1 MLRAPT
7 TLAAPITPPL
17 ASGPPTLATRQ
28 DIFVEFSKG
37 SASLAAEVKKAGWR
51 LIRRTCL
58 GSESAL
64 DKLYNALDV
73 LRTDGHRIMIHLEPP
88 ARTFARSRDRSA
100 RTRLRSQA
108 RPGGFHPDRDSAAT
122 RENRVARRMHD
133 FAVKAA
139 RDLQAAVTLSA
150 PAASYLWMFL
160 DDGSMASS
168 KYSDVVLSSC
178 LYGASARKNIK
189 LRCWNLATAKLSNRC
204 VRRRGQWSCGIRDKL
219 GHGKMRP
226 DEPYP
231 DLLRHDW
238 QKAYQAALDD
248 MASPE
253 SARAEVA
260 FTSEGR
266 VKRHRA
272 RGSEQESAR
281 ERKTRE
287 DLASNAGMRNPA
299 EVLKR
304 WPELGSAV
312 TPVLAA
318 LRRARAADASLR
330 GLVQCC
336 GKAPERPPPSE
347 CAVAKAR
354 AAVEQALGLP
364 VGAAEEPHAA
374 SPWRYALVREVQRR
388 ARDPDV
394 HVAKWLKEGAPMGLS
409 ATIEPG
415 GLFPLQSGEPENTMQ
430 DLEVSSVREG
440 NHPSFRELHGQETS
454 PGMTLVQEHVDN
466 GFGLLLRDKK
476 HAEAV
481 CGARVFPAPLG
492 NITKPKDDGSLKHRL
507 IQDLRRN
514 GVNASVDLPERQVL
528 PRPVDHAKA
537 LAKLARSA
545 GEGEGIS
552 VLVLDFRNA
561 FMSVPLATTERRFNC
576 AEVPEGLQR
585 QRPKLDDEEVDEG
598 TFVLWRVLGFGGR
611 PNPLVYSRAASFAM
625 RSAQALLGRPT
636 KKSQEKGLARVAGQL
651 FVDDPIWGL
660 VGTEQEREESADLI
674 LLWWLCLG
682 IPLAWDKGVWVDDA
696 AEHQWIGVRFK
707 SDSEGTTTMRLPPEF
722 LKLFLENVE
731 PFAQESVKTVSVQ
744 DANRMVGRAGRI
756 AHIVPEARPFAIAL
770 WVALAAAR
778 QSDGGA
784 APREAPPGRVA
795 VRRFRIAAKWMR
807 ALAAGTKD
815 APFDL
820 RRTIS
825 ADGPKKWA
833 QTDWFIECDASPW
846 GGGAVLR
853 FRETV
858 AEWFAVTWRA
868 EDAAHLT
875 ISPGLPKDQTFWE
888 MAILMLGLVQ
898 WGDRFTTH
906 ELRCIGDNTGALGN
920 ILALKGRGPL
930 LAISREIAWRQAQ
943 RRWRFSVGHLPTE
956 FNRVADALSRLA
968 APGRTAKRM
977 PAAVSAARRVY
988 PPKLAELWAL
998 R

>member
-1 MLRAPT
+1 MD
-7 TLAAPITPPL
+7 TLY
-17 ASGPPTLATRQ
+17 
-28 DIFVEFSKG
+28 DE
-37 SASLAAEVKKAGWR
+37 
-51 LIRRTCL
+51 
-58 GSESAL
+58 L
-64 DKLYNALDV
+64 DA
-73 LRTDGHRIMIHLEPP
+73 LRTDGHRIMLHLEPP
-88 ARTFARSRDRSA
+88 ARTFARARDRSV

-108 RPGGFHPDRDSAAT
+108 RPWGFQPDLDSATT
-122 RENRVARRMHD
+122 RENGAARRMHD

-139 RDLQAAVTLSA
+139 RDLQAAVTFSA

-160 DDGSMASS
+160 DDGSSPSS
-168 KYSDVVLSSC
+168 KYADVVLSTC
-178 LYGASARKNIK
+178 LYGAKARKNVR
-189 LRCWNLATAKLSNRC
+189 LRCWNLSPARLSNRC
-204 VRRRGQWSCGIRDKL
+204 TRRMGQWSCGLRDKL
-219 GHGKMRP
+219 GHSVPRL

-231 DLLRHDW
+231 DLLRREW
-238 QKAYQAALDD
+238 QKTYQEALEN
-248 MASPE
+248 MASAE
-253 SARAEVA
+253 SARAEVS

-266 VKRHRA
+266 VKRHLA

-299 EVLKR
+299 VVLTR
-304 WPELGSAV
+304 WPELVSAMS
-312 TPVLAA
+312 PALAA
-318 LRRARAADASLR
+318 LRQARASDANLR
-330 GLVQCC
+330 GLVRCC
-336 GKAPERPPPSE
+336 GKAPERQPPTES
-347 CAVAKAR
+347 AVAKAR
-354 AAVEQALGLP
+354 AAVEQSLGLQD
-364 VGAAEEPHAA
+364 GAAEEHHEA
-374 SPWRYALVREVQRR
+374 SPWRHELVREIQRR

-409 ATIEPG
+409 ATIDPG
-415 GLFPLQSGEPENTMQ
+415 GLFPLQHGEPENTLQ

-440 NHPSFRELHGQETS
+440 NHPSFREMHGQETS
-454 PGMTLVQEHVDN
+454 PGLTLVQEHVDN

-476 HAEAV
+476 HAEEL

-492 NITKPKDDGSLKHRL
+492 NTTKPKGDGSLKHRL

-545 GEGEGIS
+545 GKDEGVS

-561 FMSVPLATTERRFNC
+561 FMSIPLALTERRFNC
-576 AEVPEGLQR
+576 AEVREGLQR
-585 QRPKLDDEEVDEG
+585 RRPKLDEHEVDEG
-598 TFVLWRVLGFGGR
+598 SFVLWRVLGFGGR

-625 RSAQALLGRPT
+625 RSAQALLGPPT
-636 KKSQEKGLARVAGQL
+636 KKDQKKGLARGAGQL

-660 VGTEQEREESADLI
+660 VGTAEEREEAADLI

-707 SDSEGTTTMRLPPEF
+707 SDPAGTTSMRLPPEF
-722 LKLFLENVE
+722 LQLFLENVE
-731 PFAQESVKTVSVQ
+731 PFTQESVKTVSLQ

-756 AHIVPEARPFAIAL
+756 AHIVPEARPFATAL

-778 QSDGGA
+778 QSDGGR

-795 VRRFRIAAKWMR
+795 VRRFRVAAKWMR
-807 ALAAGTKD
+807 ALAAGTKN

-820 RRTIS
+820 QRTIS

-833 QTDWFIECDASPW
+833 QSDWIIECDASPW

-853 FRETV
+853 FRESVT
-858 AEWFAVTWRA
+858 EWFAVTWRA
-868 EDAAHLT
+868 EDAAHLS
-875 ISPGLPKDQTFWE
+875 IGPGLPKDQTFWE

-898 WGDRFTTH
+898 WGDRFTTQ

-943 RRWRFSVGHLPTE
+943 RQWKFSVGHLPTE

-977 PAAVSAARRVY
+977 PAAVSAARRVF
-988 PPKLAELWAL
+988 PPDLHELWAL